1 MTILRWPFV
10 VCALMGAATATAQDT
25 PSLDLSETVIVPG
38 EAVRATVSGAPGHRF
53 ILLSS
58 SGGTGLAVGPVVLE
72 LGPTWAIVGSGVL
85 GAQGRALVD
94 FVVPFGSAVD
104 PRVFLQAATSP
115 YDDFVAHLDS
125 VRLTA
130 GKVVRNAAL
139 LVQSLGV
146 TGPAGPAGPP
156 GPMGLAGPEGP
167 RGIVGPPGPQGPPGA
182 GAIVDSDTVAGA
194 NPYPTATMAFL
205 SPQATVT
212 VTAAG
217 QRVFMTSNRALGG
230 YVAAT
235 DLLLYPCFQNVEPG
249 SPLTTE
255 TLGLGGL
262 ESPPN
267 ARQMYGLTHIFSG
280 LPVGTYK
287 VSMCGTDQGDGNWT
301 NSEWGFTTAFV
312 FEQ

>member
-1 MTILRWPFV
+1 MNTLRWQLV
-10 VCALMGAATATAQDT
+10 VSALLWASTVSAQGT
-25 PSLDLSETVIVPG
+25 PDLDLSETVIAPG
-38 EAVRATVSGAPGHRF
+38 EAVRATITGPPAHRF
-53 ILLSS
+53 VLLSS
-58 SGGTGLAVGPVVLE
+58 DAGSGLAVGPVVLE
-72 LGPTWAIVGSGVL
+72 LGPAWAIVGAGVL
-85 GAQGRALVD
+85 NAHGRASMD
-94 FVVPFGSAVD
+94 FVAPFGSAVD

-125 VRLTA
+125 VRLTP

-139 LVQSLGV
+139 LVQSFGV

-156 GPMGLAGPEGP
+156 GPMGLPGVAGPSGP
-167 RGIVGPPGPQGPPGA
+167 AGIQGPPGA
-182 GAIVDSDTVAGA
+182 GAIVDSDTVAGTS
-194 NPYPTATMAFL
+194 PYPSATMAFL
-205 SPQATVT
+205 SPAATVA
-212 VTAAG
+212 VTAVG

-249 SPLTTE
+249 SLLTTV

-262 ESPPN
+262 ESPPH
-267 ARQMYGLTHIFSG
+267 ARLMYGLTHIFSG

-287 VSMCGTDQGDGNWT
+287 VSMCGTDQGDGNWV